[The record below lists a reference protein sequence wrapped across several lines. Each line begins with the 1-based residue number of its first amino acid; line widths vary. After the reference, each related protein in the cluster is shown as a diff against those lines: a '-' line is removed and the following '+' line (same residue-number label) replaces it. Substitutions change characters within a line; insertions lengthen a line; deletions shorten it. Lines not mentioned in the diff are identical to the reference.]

1 MCYVFIHVFKT
12 KMPIS
17 NSKAWNIILKF
28 IKQWFHHVCSFIMY
42 ECCESGRKRREGVG
56 WNTTLNQWGPC
67 SFLYACHVGEP
78 MMALT
83 ATWGITKSTTLCVLE
98 ISICSAWYN
107 SIRQSNGITTTN
119 KNKLWL
125 TCNDKLFNKF
135 VIFFLWRMTD
145 AEVLKQTCVRLVR
158 WRGFSCFFGNT
169 HLTKLCP
176 DSYHWMSKG
185 CIFLVY

>member
-1 MCYVFIHVFKT
+1 MYVLLLWMLWIRVKKERGSEVEH
-12 KMPIS
+12 
-17 NSKAWNIILKF
+17 NSKS
-28 IKQWFHHVCSFIMY
+28 V
-42 ECCESGRKRREGVG
+42 R
-56 WNTTLNQWGPC
+56 PC
-67 SFLYACHVGEP
+67 SFLDACHVGEP

-119 KNKLWL
+119 KSKLWL

-145 AEVLKQTCVRLVR
+145 AEVLKQTCIRLVR
-158 WRGFSCFFGNT
+158 WRGFSCLF
-169 HLTKLCP
+169 
-176 DSYHWMSKG
+176 W
-185 CIFLVY
+185 